1 MYYVD
6 QSTGN
11 IKKTSKAD
19 SYESKLKSLIEQK
32 MRARNINQIHQKVL
46 LDIYYEIELN
56 ENKDGS
62 VSKTWR
68 LDLDNLMKATIDSIS
83 HTIIKDDNFVYGVRA
98 RIAYKKKEDDS
109 FLYPKNV
116 VRFSVFDFN
125 EETDKFFTRQI
136 EKHHFYSETHT
147 ELSLDDSISIPSY
160 NSMYTIE
167 NKKRILST
175 NASLYKRKLLTDY
188 KNKYYESTPSK
199 DYFAILATFWIYNIK
214 ERDVDNMLKAT
225 FDAFSKTVYA
235 DDKQI
240 LEFYAKKEFANLVAW
255 IVDLK
260 FHRILETK
268 NYIFN

>member
-6 QSTGN
+6 KSTGN

-19 SYESKLKSLIEQK
+19 SYESKLKSMIEQK
-32 MRARNINQIHQKVL
+32 MRARNITQLKQKVI
-46 LDIYYEIELN
+46 LDIYFEIELN

-62 VSKTWR
+62 VSKSWR

-83 HTIIKDDNFVYGVRA
+83 HTIIQDDNFVYGIRA
-98 RIAYKKKEDDS
+98 RIAYKKKKDDS
-109 FLYPKNV
+109 FLFPHNV
-116 VRFSVFDFN
+116 IKFSVFDYN
-125 EETDKFFTRQI
+125 EEIDKFFAHKI
-136 EKHHFYSETHT
+136 EKHSKYSEAHT
-147 ELSLDDSISIPSY
+147 ELSLDDSVTIPSY
-160 NSMYTIE
+160 NSMYTIQ
-167 NKKRILST
+167 NNKRILSV

-188 KNKYYESTPSK
+188 NNRYYESEPSK

-225 FDAFSKTVYA
+225 FDAFSKTVYL

-240 LEFYAKKEFANLVAW
+240 LEFYARKEYANMVAG

-260 FHRILETK
+260 FHRIDNTE